1 MTRTSK
7 EEYVRVHFPDFMK
20 INALFD
26 QYEVKRVTEALIYVG
41 LLKRRDRDQ
50 NYESVKNMILKMQ
63 GKYRQNLVKA
73 RVPTIK
79 KERI

>member
-7 EEYVRVHFPDFMK
+7 EEYIRVHFPHYIK

-26 QYEVKRVTEALIYVG
+26 QYEVKRITEALIYVG
-41 LLKRRDRDQ
+41 LMKKRHRDQ

-63 GKYRQNLVKA
+63 NKY
-73 RVPTIK
+73 IK
-79 KERI
+79 NMAINRLNNKGE

>member
-7 EEYVRVHFPDFMK
+7 EEYIRVHFPHYIK

-26 QYEVKRVTEALIYVG
+26 QYEVKKITEALIYVG
-41 LLKRRDRDQ
+41 LMKKRHRDQ

-63 GKYRQNLVKA
+63 NKYKQNIVKD